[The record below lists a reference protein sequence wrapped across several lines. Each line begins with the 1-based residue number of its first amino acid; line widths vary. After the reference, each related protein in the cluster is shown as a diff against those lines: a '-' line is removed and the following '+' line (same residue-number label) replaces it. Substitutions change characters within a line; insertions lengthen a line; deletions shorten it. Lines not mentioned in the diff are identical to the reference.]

1 MEANIDAYLS
11 MFTTVG
17 FPAAIS
23 LILLKYVLHT
33 IGEKVEK
40 LESAIN
46 SLIQLI
52 NSLDR
57 NENSREKR
65 NKEQQL

>member
-1 MEANIDAYLS
+1 MEGNIDAFLS

-33 IGEKVEK
+33 IGEKIDN
-40 LESAIN
+40 LASAIN

-52 NSLDR
+52 NSLG
-57 NENSREKR
+57 
-65 NKEQQL
+65 